1 MLRRVLLLS
10 VACSAAL
17 TAPSAADTI
26 TLVGGKTLANVQVV
40 SEGLLQVTYKD
51 GKEDK
56 TVPAETVQAIDYEKK
71 PAALTEAEG
80 FLLTD
85 DAESAIDT
93 LDAYVA
99 SVIEKPSAAGAFK
112 WAPAAAA
119 WRAVEVRQILADVEG
134 ARSAS
139 ARVIQSFS
147 DSRFV
152 PQAYLA
158 KAEAELEMGQAAQAQ
173 KTLGDLSG
181 LIGSKS
187 LPPRWA
193 LECRLAQARADDKLK
208 PDSQRNQFELVA
220 RDAAGEPAVL
230 AHARLLLGESWL
242 AEAGRERGSAK
253 DLRAKAQAEFQKV
266 IDGDGAT
273 RASLAGAYAGLGE
286 CLFLQGADVD
296 DKALLQEASLN
307 FLRVLTL
314 YRDQGQAAARSLFY
328 AMRCFDLLP
337 DPRRKAEMKREL
349 LALYGQS
356 PWAEKAKNF

>member
-1 MLRRVLLLS
+1 MMRRALLLT

-17 TAPSAADTI
+17 PALSAADTI
-26 TLVGGKTLANVQVV
+26 TLVGGKTIPNVQVL

-51 GKEDK
+51 GKADK
-56 TVPAETVQAIDYEKK
+56 GVPSETVQSVDYEKK
-71 PAALTEAEG
+71 PQPLTDAEG

-85 DAESAIDT
+85 DPSGAVDS
-93 LDAYVA
+93 LDAYVTGA
-99 SVIEKPSAAGAFK
+99 LEKPSSVGAFK

-119 WRAVEVRQILADVEG
+119 WRAVEVRRSLGDVEG
-134 ARSAS
+134 MRNAA
-139 ARVIQSFS
+139 ARVIQSFA
-147 DSRFV
+147 DSRCV

-158 KAEAELEMGQAAQAQ
+158 KAEAEIEMGQAAQAQ

-181 LIGSKS
+181 LIAAKS
-187 LPPRWA
+187 LPKRWQ

-220 RDAAGEPAVL
+220 RDAADEPTVL
-230 AHARLLLGESWL
+230 AHAQVLLGESFL
-242 AEAGRERGSAK
+242 AEASRDRGAAK
-253 DLRAKAQAEFQKV
+253 DLRARAQAEFQKV
-266 IDGDGAT
+266 VEGDGALPE
-273 RASLAGAYAGLGE
+273 ALAAAHAGFGE

-296 DKALLQEASLN
+296 DKALLKEASLH

-314 YRDQGQAAARSLFY
+314 YRDQGQTVARSLFY

-349 LALYGQS
+349 LALYPQS